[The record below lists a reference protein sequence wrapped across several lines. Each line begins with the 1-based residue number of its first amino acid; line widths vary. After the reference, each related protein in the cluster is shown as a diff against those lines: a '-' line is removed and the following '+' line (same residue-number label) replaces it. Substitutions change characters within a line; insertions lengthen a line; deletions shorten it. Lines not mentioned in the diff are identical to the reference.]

1 MAGAL
6 GEERAIRIDINY
18 AVVRFG
24 PLVVVDRLS
33 ISVAPGEILS
43 LVGPSGC
50 GKTTTLRV
58 VAGLQGLDS
67 GAILFD
73 GQPVKPLPP
82 HRRNVGM
89 VFQNYALF
97 PHMTVR
103 ENILF
108 GLQMHRISRS
118 EAGRRTEKVMELL
131 QIGHLANSFPDQ
143 LSGGQQQ
150 RTALARTL
158 VVEPAVLLLDE
169 PLSALDRQLRDAMRA
184 ELRQLLK
191 TVNITTIIVT
201 HDQDEAFVLSDRLA
215 VMSNGRIEQVGA
227 PSEVYLRPS
236 TRFVASFLGEVNYIA
251 GKISGL
257 GEGRVLVRLDSGCVL
272 AASADN
278 GRELEAEVAVAVR
291 PEAIRVRSDDAG
303 DAEGENRLPAILE
316 SIGFQG
322 GLSHYHFR
330 LADGGRVT
338 VTQTPNAASGRAD
351 WPTVNSKFTL
361 CWPAESGVIVD
372 RTLQS
377 SGHPLRAQGAGK

>member
-1 MAGAL
+1 MASGL
-6 GEERAIRIDINY
+6 GEGRAFRIDIKD

-24 PLVVVDRLS
+24 SLVVVDNLS

-58 VAGLQGLDS
+58 VAGLQSLNG

-73 GQPVKPLPP
+73 GQPVRGLPP

-108 GLQMHRISRS
+108 GLQMHRLSQS
-118 EAGRRTEKVMELL
+118 EAGRRAEKVMELL
-131 QIGHLANSFPDQ
+131 QIGHLARSFPDQ

-169 PLSALDRQLRDAMRA
+169 PLSALDRQLRDAMRF

-191 TVNITTIIVT
+191 AVNITTIIVT

-215 VMSNGRIEQVGA
+215 VMWNGRIEQVGRPA
-227 PSEVYLRPS
+227 DVYLRPS
-236 TRFVASFLGEVNYIA
+236 TRFVASFLGEINYI
-251 GKISGL
+251 G
-257 GEGRVLVRLDSGCVL
+257 GRVSGSGDGSVLVTLDSGCV
-272 AASADN
+272 
-278 GRELEAEVAVAVR
+278 VAVRDGRRREAGAAVAIAVR
-291 PEAIRVRSDDAG
+291 PEAIRMRSGEAG
-303 DAEGENRLPAILE
+303 AALGENRVPAILE
-316 SIGFQG
+316 GIGFQG
-322 GLSHYHFR
+322 GVSHYHFR
-330 LADGGRVT
+330 LEGGARVT
-338 VTQTPNAASGRAD
+338 VTQTPNAASVSAGGPAL
-351 WPTVNSKFTL
+351 NSEVML
-361 CWPAESGVIVD
+361 CWATDSGAILDGTPLPAATAV
-372 RTLQS
+372 
-377 SGHPLRAQGAGK
+377 HA

>member
-1 MAGAL
+1 MTSDL
-6 GEERAIRIDINY
+6 GIGRAIRIDIKD

-24 PLVVVDRLS
+24 SLVVVDDLN

-58 VAGLQGLDS
+58 VAGLQELDQ

-73 GQPVKPLPP
+73 GQMVKALPP

-97 PHMTVR
+97 PHLTVK

-108 GLQMHRISRS
+108 GLQMHRVPRTD
-118 EAGRRTEKVMELL
+118 AGRRAEKVMELL
-131 QIGHLANSFPDQ
+131 QIGHLAKSFPDQ

-169 PLSALDRQLRDAMRA
+169 PLSALDRQLRDTMRA

-191 TVNITTIIVT
+191 AVNITTIIVT
-201 HDQDEAFVLSDRLA
+201 HDQDEAFTLSDRLA
-215 VMSNGRIEQVGA
+215 VMFNGKIEQVGT
-227 PSEVYLRPS
+227 PSDVYLRPS
-236 TRFVASFLGEVNYIA
+236 TQFVANFLGGINYIA
-251 GKISGL
+251 GKVSGFADDH
-257 GEGRVLVRLDSGCVL
+257 VLVRLHSGHVVSVKSD
-272 AASADN
+272 ANYDIDTAISI
-278 GRELEAEVAVAVR
+278 AVR
-291 PEAIRVRSDDAG
+291 PEAIGILPKDASRTG
-303 DAEGENRLPAILE
+303 SENMVPAALE
-316 SIGFQG
+316 RANFQG

-330 LADGGRVT
+330 LPGGDHVT
-338 VTQTPNAASGRAD
+338 VTQTPNAASPSLTGLTA
-351 WPTVNSKFTL
+351 NSEVTL
-361 CWPAESGVIVD
+361 CWAAQSGAI
-372 RTLQS
+372 LKLGALP
-377 SGHPLRAQGAGK
+377 SGGAASA